1 MIAENFH
8 YDAPTTLEEAYALL
22 HEYGDEAK
30 ILAGGHSL
38 IPMMKLR
45 FASPTHLIDINNI
58 PGLSYIKEENGH
70 LKIGAMTRE
79 SDMEDSELIASKYHI
94 FTDATKLIAD
104 PQVRNFGTIGGNLAH
119 GDAANDHPA
128 VMIALGAEVEISG
141 QDGKRTV
148 SIDDFFYG
156 FYMTAVQHGEILT
169 GINIPAAGSGFG
181 SAYYKAE
188 RKVGDYATAGVAA
201 MVQIDASGTCVK
213 AGIGLTNV
221 NPLPMRA
228 KRSEEVLVGSKLT
241 AEDIALAAKYASE
254 DCSPSDDLRGDE
266 DYKRHLVKVITK
278 RMINKSIER
287 AKNQG

>member
-1 MIAENFH
+1 MIAESFQ
-8 YDAPTTLEEAYALL
+8 YDAPTTLEDAIRLL

-58 PGLSYIKEENGH
+58 PGLSYIKEENGF
-70 LKIGAMTRE
+70 LTIGALTRE
-79 SDMEDSELIASKYHI
+79 SDLDESPIIRERYPI
-94 FTDATKLIAD
+94 FTDASKLIAD
-104 PQVRNFGTIGGNLAH
+104 PQVRNFGTIGGNIAH

-128 VMIALGAEVEISG
+128 VMIALGAEVEITSNQG
-141 QDGKRTV
+141 TRMV

-169 GINIPAAGSGFG
+169 QIRIPSPTGSHG

-188 RKVGDYATAGVAA
+188 RKVGDYATAGVAVA
-201 MVQIDASGTCVK
+201 LQMDDNGQCTR

-221 NPLPMRA
+221 NPTPLRA
-228 KRSEEVLVGSKLT
+228 ARSEQVLVGTDLND
-241 AEDIALAAKYASE
+241 AVIEQAARYASE
-254 DCSPSDDLRGDE
+254 DCSPSADLRGDE

-278 RMINKSIER
+278 RMIKKSIER
-287 AKNQG
+287 AK

>member
-1 MIAENFH
+1 MIAENFN
-8 YDAPTTLEEAYALL
+8 YEAPSTLDEAITLL
-22 HEYGDEAK
+22 HKHGDEAK

-45 FASPTHLIDINNI
+45 FASPTHLIDLKGI
-58 PGLSYIKEENGH
+58 PNLSYVKEEDGF

-79 SDMEDSELIASKYHI
+79 AELEHSDLVASKYHI
-94 FTDATKLIAD
+94 FMDATKLIAD

-128 VMIALGAEVEISG
+128 VMIALGAEVEITG
-141 QDGKRTV
+141 KDGKRAV
-148 SIDDFFYG
+148 SIDEFFHG

-169 GINIPAAGSGFG
+169 EIRIPAAQGRYG
-181 SAYYKAE
+181 SAYHKAE
-188 RKVGDYATAGVAA
+188 RKVGDYASAGVAA
-201 MVQIDASGTCVK
+201 LIQLDASGKCTK

-228 KRSEEVLVGSKLT
+228 TRSEEVLLGSDLSD
-241 AEDIALAAKYASE
+241 AIIDQAAQYASE
-254 DCSPSDDLRGDE
+254 DCSPTSDLRGDE

-278 RMINKSIER
+278 RMIKKAISR
-287 AKNQG
+287 A